1 MLMYGTTTKTSTYTV
16 LDIRKTFEGCEADIR
31 TIARRTG
38 KWTMEYVDKIFH
50 DILLLAENEYLYS
63 VDIVLLNIETGGVI
77 RASKFI
83 INSLGTSTESERA
96 GKNNDWTDVPNTR
109 LSVILAYT
117 QKWKNLNAS
126 EKENFSKSFNI
137 SWTASSIDNSFP
149 SLQSSSAQLY
159 ASKGYELQKTNYK

>member
-1 MLMYGTTTKTSTYTV
+1 MYGTTTRTSTYTV

-38 KWTMEYVDKIFH
+38 KWSTEYVEKIFH

-63 VDIVLLNIETGGVI
+63 VDIVLLNNETEKVI

-83 INSLGTSTESERA
+83 VNSLGSSTDSERA
-96 GKNNDWTDVPNTR
+96 GKNNDWSDIPNTS
-109 LSVILAYT
+109 LSVILSYT
-117 QKWKNLNAS
+117 QKWRSLNQA
-126 EKENFSKSFNI
+126 EKDSFSKTFKV
-137 SWTASSIDNSFP
+137 SWSVSSIDNSFP
-149 SLQSSSAQLY
+149 NLQDSNAQLY

>member
-1 MLMYGTTTKTSTYTV
+1 MLMYGTYTKTSTYTV

-38 KWTMEYVDKIFH
+38 KWSIEYVDKIFH

-63 VDIVLLNIETGGVI
+63 VDVVLLNNETQKVI

-83 INSLGTSTESERA
+83 VNSLGSSTDSERA
-96 GKNNDWTDVPNTR
+96 GKNNDWSDIPNTR

-117 QKWKNLNAS
+117 QKWKNLS
-126 EKENFSKSFNI
+126 QTEKDTFSQELNI
-137 SWTASSIDNSFP
+137 SWTTSAIDNSFP
-149 SLQSSSAQLY
+149 NLQSSNAQLY

>member
-1 MLMYGTTTKTSTYTV
+1 MSMYGTYTKTSTYTV

-38 KWTMEYVDKIFH
+38 KWSTEYVDKIFH
-50 DILLLAENEYLYS
+50 DILLLAETEYLYS
-63 VDIVLLNIETGGVI
+63 VDIVLLNNETEKVI

-83 INSLGTSTESERA
+83 VNSLGSSTDSERA
-96 GKNNDWTDVPNTR
+96 GKNNDWSDIPNTR

-117 QKWKNLNAS
+117 QKWKNLS
-126 EKENFSKSFNI
+126 PTEKENFSKGLKM
-137 SWTASSIDNSFP
+137 SWTTSTIDNSFP
-149 SLQSSSAQLY
+149 NLQSSNAQLY